1 MGGTVL
7 AEHSQVIVGD
17 VIGKSTGKADQMFR
31 CRNTPVLPREAHETL
46 EVEHDGTVVQWTEV
60 SDFVDSD
67 RDDLHFAW
75 DSYTGEI
82 RFGPLIRYPD
92 GSMRQ
97 HGAVPPEGARIQLNT
112 YRTGGGSSG
121 NVGAN
126 TLTSLRTALPYV
138 ARVQNLQPARGGVDA
153 ETVENVK
160 RRGPQSLRAGGRAVT
175 VSDFE
180 RLTAQA
186 DSRVGRVRCLPP
198 VQPGD
203 PVRLLVVPAIEQPP
217 EMLQLD
223 HFALP
228 DDMIARIGDYLDD
241 RRILGSKIEVGTPYY
256 QGVTVA
262 ALVSARPGR
271 PHSLVQDRALRTL
284 YDFINPL
291 TGGADGL
298 GWSFDVDLN
307 AAAIFQVLEAVEGV
321 ERVDEVLFFEYDLRN
336 QERMGFGKELVKL
349 APDSLFLST
358 NHQVIV
364 R

>member
-1 MGGTVL
+1 M
-7 AEHSQVIVGD
+7 
-17 VIGKSTGKADQMFR
+17 
-31 CRNTPVLPREAHETL
+31 
-46 EVEHDGTVVQWTEV
+46 
-60 SDFVDSD
+60 
-67 RDDLHFAW
+67 
-75 DSYTGEI
+75 
-82 RFGPLIRYPD
+82 
-92 GSMRQ
+92 
-97 HGAVPPEGARIQLNT
+97 
-112 YRTGGGSSG
+112 
-121 NVGAN
+121 
-126 TLTSLRTALPYV
+126 PYIP
-138 ARVQNLQPARGGVDA
+138 RVQNLTPARGGVDA

-180 RLTAQA
+180 RLAAQA

-203 PVRLLVVPAIEQPP
+203 PMRLLVVPMIEQPP

-228 DDMIARIGDYLDD
+228 DDMIERIGDYLDD
-241 RRILGSKIEVGTPYY
+241 RRVLGSKIEVGTPYY

-262 ALVSARPGR
+262 ALCPARPGGR
-271 PHSLVQDRALRTL
+271 ARSVQDRAMRAL

-291 TGGADGL
+291 TGGPDGP
-298 GWSFDVDLN
+298 GWPFDADLN
-307 AAAIFQVLEAVEGV
+307 AAQVFQLLEAVEGV

>member
-1 MGGTVL
+1 MGATAV
-7 AEHSQVIVGD
+7 AEHSEAVVDDIL
-17 VIGKSTGKADQMFR
+17 GKSTGKADQRFR
-31 CRNTPVLPREAHETL
+31 CSRTPVLPREGHETVQ
-46 EVEHDGTVVQWTEV
+46 VEHQGDWRDWIEV

-67 RDDLHFAW
+67 RNDPHYAW
-75 DSYTGEI
+75 DSFSGEI
-82 RFGPLIRYPD
+82 RFGPLIRNPD

-97 HGAVPPEGARIQLNT
+97 HGAVPPEGARIRINS
-112 YRTGGGSSG
+112 YRTGGGAAG
-121 NVGAN
+121 NVGAG
-126 TLTSLRTALPYV
+126 TLTSLRSSLPYV
-138 ARVQNLQPARGGVDA
+138 SRVQNLEAATGGVDA

-160 RRGPQSLRAGGRAVT
+160 LRGPQSLRSGGRAVT

-186 DSRVGRVRCLPP
+186 DSRVGRVRCLAP
-198 VQPGD
+198 VEPGD
-203 PVRLLVVPAIEQPP
+203 PTRLLVVPTIRQLP
-217 EMLQLD
+217 ETLQID

-228 DDMIARIGDYLDD
+228 DDMIQRIEDFLDD
-241 RRILGSKIEVGTPYY
+241 RRILGSKIEIGTPYY

-271 PHSLVQDRALRTL
+271 PPSLIQDRARRAL

-291 TGGADGL
+291 TGGPEGR
-298 GWSFDVDLN
+298 GWAFDADLN
-307 AAAIFQVLEAVEGV
+307 AAQVIQLLDAIEGV

-336 QERMGFGKELVKL
+336 QERVGFGKELVKL
-349 APDSLFLST
+349 APDSLFLSS